1 MKIIYLLAILPLIVT
16 ERSVSARGL
25 AIIKEFE
32 GFYSK
37 AYRCPAVVWTI
48 GYGTTDSDKSITGT
62 SIYPGLKITE
72 AKATEW
78 LKKSVELSCA
88 KNVMKFD
95 HIYHWTQNEFDALVS
110 FAYNVGSIDGL
121 VANGKRSK
129 KEIPE
134 RMMDYVR
141 GGGKVLPGLVR
152 RRKYERDL
160 FLNTNIIPKKEA
172 VFCQGKTLKTIVD
185 EVIEGKWGYGDDRV
199 NKLKKAGC
207 DPRKVQ
213 NEVNK
218 QFK

>member
-1 MKIIYLLAILPLIVT
+1 MKILIILPLLILT
-16 ERSVSARGL
+16 SSLSVSNKCL
-25 AIIKEFE
+25 EIIKEFE
-32 GFYSK
+32 GFSAT
-37 AYRCPAVVWTI
+37 AYRCPAGVWTI
-48 GYGTTDSDKSITGT
+48 GYGTTNADKSITGT

-152 RRKYERDL
+152 RREYERNL
-160 FLNTNIIPKKEA
+160 FLNKTKEPKKKEP

-185 EVIEGKWGYGDDRV
+185 EVIEGKWGSGDARV

>member
-1 MKIIYLLAILPLIVT
+1 MKILIILPLLILT
-16 ERSVSARGL
+16 SSLSVSNKCL
-25 AIIKEFE
+25 EIIKEFE
-32 GFYSK
+32 GFSAT
-37 AYRCPAVVWTI
+37 AYRCPAGVWTI
-48 GYGTTDSDKSITGT
+48 GYGTTNADKSITGT
-62 SIYPGLKITE
+62 SIYPGLTISE
-72 AKATEW
+72 AKASEW

-134 RMMDYVR
+134 KMMDYVR

-160 FLNTNIIPKKEA
+160 FLNKKKQSTKKEP

-199 NKLKKAGC
+199 NKIKKAGC

>member
-1 MKIIYLLAILPLIVT
+1 MKILIILPLLILT
-16 ERSVSARGL
+16 SSLSVSNKCL
-25 AIIKEFE
+25 EIIKEFE
-32 GFYSK
+32 GFSAT
-37 AYRCPAVVWTI
+37 AYRCPAGVWTI
-48 GYGTTDSDKSITGT
+48 GYGTTNADKSITGT

-134 RMMDYVR
+134 KMMDYVR

-152 RRKYERDL
+152 RRKNERDL
-160 FLNTNIIPKKEA
+160 FLNKKNNLQRKNLSFVKE
-172 VFCQGKTLKTIVD
+172 KLSKLLLMKLLKENGVMGM
-185 EVIEGKWGYGDDRV
+185 IE
-199 NKLKKAGC
+199 LIS
-207 DPRKVQ
+207 
-213 NEVNK
+213 
-218 QFK
+218 

>member
-1 MKIIYLLAILPLIVT
+1 MKILIILPLLIFT
-16 ERSVSARGL
+16 SSLSVSNKCL
-25 AIIKEFE
+25 EIIKEFE
-32 GFYSK
+32 GFSAT
-37 AYRCPAVVWTI
+37 AYRCPAGVWTI
-48 GYGTTDSDKSITGT
+48 GYGTTNADKSITGT

-134 RMMDYVR
+134 KMMDYVR

-160 FLNTNIIPKKEA
+160 FLYIYFN
-172 VFCQGKTLKTIVD
+172 
-185 EVIEGKWGYGDDRV
+185 Y
-199 NKLKKAGC
+199 
-207 DPRKVQ
+207 
-213 NEVNK
+213 
-218 QFK
+218 